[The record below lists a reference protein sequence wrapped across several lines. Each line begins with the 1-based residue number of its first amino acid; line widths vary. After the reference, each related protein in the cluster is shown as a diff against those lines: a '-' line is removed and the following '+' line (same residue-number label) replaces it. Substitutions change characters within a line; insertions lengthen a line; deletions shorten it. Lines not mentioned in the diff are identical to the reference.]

1 MLLNAVEWINGN
13 VFSLLLPI
21 LVFGAGIYFAVK
33 LRFFNILHPLQ
44 ILRVFFPKKSRVKER
59 GADKK
64 ISPFKALMLAL
75 AGTLGVGN
83 ITGVAAA
90 IMTGGCGAIFWM
102 WCSAIAAMLVK
113 YAEIVL
119 AVRSRVKICDT
130 PGKPPKYHGGAM
142 YYIKNKHVALIF
154 AFLCVFGSFALGNI
168 IQIKAAADSLSGAFG
183 IPSFAVGIVAAIACA
198 VIIGGGVDGI
208 ADFTAKLIPVLS
220 LLYIVAS
227 GYIIAINHARVPQIV
242 LNIISDAFT
251 PRAAAGG
258 AFGFA
263 LNRAMRFGIA
273 RGLFSNE
280 AGCGTAPIAHAEA
293 DTKSPAAQ
301 GCFGLFEVFVDT
313 VVLCSMT
320 AFVVLLAFD
329 TVGEA
334 CMSDA
339 SGMLLVIRSYSLYLG
354 KPAEIF
360 LALSIAF
367 FALATVV
374 CWAHYGLE
382 GIFYIVNRKN
392 GGAPRS
398 CGTPNKI
405 YIAAYSLCAA
415 AGVFFTGDMIWA
427 LTDLAVG
434 IMTTV
439 NTVSV
444 CAQSDAV
451 ALETRLYFSRSKNDT
466 LQVNTEHRSGNL
478 GTAHAARYTC

>member
-1 MLLNAVEWINGN
+1 MLLQAVEWINGN
-13 VFSLLLPI
+13 VFSLILPI

-44 ILRVFFPKKSRVKER
+44 ILRVFFPKKSGV
-59 GADKK
+59 DKGREDK
-64 ISPFKALMLAL
+64 RISPFKALMLAL

-90 IMTGGCGAIFWM
+90 IMTGGSGAVFWM
-102 WCSAIAAMLVK
+102 WCSAVAAMLVK

-119 AVRSRVKICDT
+119 AVRSRVKLCDGT
-130 PGKPPKYHGGAM
+130 GKPPKYHGGAM
-142 YYIKNKHVALIF
+142 YYIKNKRIALLF

-168 IQIKAAADSLSGAFG
+168 IQVKAAADSLSGAFG
-183 IPSFAVGIVAAIACA
+183 IPVAAVGAVAAIACA

-208 ADFTAKLIPVLS
+208 ADFTAKLIPLLS
-220 LLYIVAS
+220 LLYIIAS
-227 GYIIAINHARVPQIV
+227 GYIIAINGARIPQIV
-242 LNIISDAFT
+242 VSIVSDAFT

-258 AFGFA
+258 ALGFV

-280 AGCGTAPIAHAEA
+280 AGCGTAPIAHAES

-329 TVGEA
+329 TVGES

-339 SGMLLVIRSYSLYLG
+339 SGMLLVIKSYSLYLG

-382 GIFYIVNRKN
+382 GIFYIVSRKRN
-392 GGAPRS
+392 GAPQL
-398 CGTPNKI
+398 CGAANKA
-405 YIAAYSLCAA
+405 YIAAYSICAA
-415 AGVFFTGDMIWA
+415 AGVFVSGDTIWA

-439 NTVSV
+439 NTLSV

-451 ALETRLYFSRSKNDT
+451 ALETRLYFSRRENALLKPMKAYRRKSSPG
-466 LQVNTEHRSGNL
+466 EIRS
-478 GTAHAARYTC
+478 A

>member
-208 ADFTAKLIPVLS
+208 ADSCAFSAVHSRFRVHNSNKSRTRSADSFEHNIRRFHSACSSRRRIRIRSEQGHAVRNRKRTVFKRSRLRNCS
-220 LLYIVAS
+220 YSSCGS
-227 GYIIAINHARVPQIV
+227 GYKIPCGARV
-242 LNIISDAFT
+242 LRAF
-251 PRAAAGG
+251 
-258 AFGFA
+258 
-263 LNRAMRFGIA
+263 
-273 RGLFSNE
+273 
-280 AGCGTAPIAHAEA
+280 
-293 DTKSPAAQ
+293 
-301 GCFGLFEVFVDT
+301 
-313 VVLCSMT
+313 
-320 AFVVLLAFD
+320 
-329 TVGEA
+329 
-334 CMSDA
+334 
-339 SGMLLVIRSYSLYLG
+339 RS
-354 KPAEIF
+354 I
-360 LALSIAF
+360 
-367 FALATVV
+367 
-374 CWAHYGLE
+374 CRH
-382 GIFYIVNRKN
+382 
-392 GGAPRS
+392 
-398 CGTPNKI
+398 
-405 YIAAYSLCAA
+405 
-415 AGVFFTGDMIWA
+415 
-427 LTDLAVG
+427 
-434 IMTTV
+434 
-439 NTVSV
+439 
-444 CAQSDAV
+444 
-451 ALETRLYFSRSKNDT
+451 SRT
-466 LQVNTEHRSGNL
+466 LQHDRICCSS
-478 GTAHAARYTC
+478 RI